1 MGEAGVVSR
10 GDNIVLMVFGS
21 LNADMLFKVESLPQ
35 PGETVLC
42 AGYELAA
49 GGKGANQAAA
59 AAKAGADV
67 HMIGHLGNDS
77 FGAFTRD
84 VMVRAGVDCDGV
96 ATSKQATAIAVIG
109 VDRAAENQIIVASGA
124 NLDTH
129 PDQVSKDGF
138 GPGVTA
144 LCQNEIRSEATFEF
158 LKRAK
163 AGGARTILN
172 LAPAIR
178 LTDSMFS
185 CLDILVVNEI
195 EAAMAVGIE
204 EVGEDVMR
212 FADDLSQRHELTVI
226 ITLGAKGAV
235 SAGPDGKFKAEC
247 LAIDPVDTTG
257 AGDAFVGILAAV
269 LDRGESLPM
278 AMQWASVGAGLACTS
293 LGAQTAQP
301 RADEI
306 EAHLS
311 EVSVNRIS

>member
-1 MGEAGVVSR
+1 ML
-10 GDNIVLMVFGS
+10 IVFGS

-42 AGYELAA
+42 SDYELAA

-67 HMIGHLGNDS
+67 HMVGHLGNDS
-77 FGAFTRD
+77 FGAFARD
-84 VMVRAGVDCDGV
+84 VMLKSGVDCSGV
-96 ATSKQATAIAVIG
+96 ATSKRATAIAVIG

-129 PDQVSKDGF
+129 PDQVPEDSF
-138 GPGVTA
+138 GPDVTV
-144 LCQNEIRSEATFEF
+144 LCQNEVNTNATFEF

-172 LAPAIR
+172 LAPAVR
-178 LTDSMFS
+178 LTASMFG

-195 EAAMAVGIE
+195 EAAMAAGVE
-204 EVGEDVMR
+204 EVGDDVIG
-212 FADDLSQRHELTVI
+212 FAEDLSQRHGLTAM

-235 SAGPDGKFKAEC
+235 SVGPDGKLNVGC
-247 LAIDPVDTTG
+247 LAVDPIDTTG
-257 AGDAFVGILAAV
+257 AGDAFVGVLAAT
-269 LDRGESLPM
+269 LDRGESLST
-278 AMQWASVGAGLACTS
+278 AMRWASVGAGLACTK

-301 RADEI
+301 SAGEI
-306 EAHLS
+306 EARLP
-311 EVSVNRIS
+311 EVTADQMR